1 MWQDLNPNY
10 VLLYVMT
17 SSVYPAPLYVLLQAA
32 LTHPAYICTTSDIIT
47 CTLFTNVLF
56 AIPAILYPGN
66 RDGHCFLNEWNFLRT
81 NQICFVIRLS
91 FRKKKLN
98 GSFREKKRKDFLTF
112 FLNYLF
118 LMYEQFYW
126 TNDFSDRMILL
137 IELFYFTIF
146 QWENERNKWK
156 INDNFENERKGSL
169 SNNERTK

>member
-1 MWQDLNPNY
+1 MRSFLLVGENFLFLIWQDLNPNY

-91 FRKKKLN
+91 FRKETN
-98 GSFREKKRKDFLTF
+98 GSFREMKRKDFLTIFLKLSF
-112 FLNYLF
+112 FNVRTILLNERF
-118 LMYEQFYW
+118 FW
-126 TNDFSDRMILL
+126 PNDFTDKTILL
-137 IELFYFTIF
+137 HDLSV
-146 QWENERNKWK
+146 
-156 INDNFENERKGSL
+156 RK
-169 SNNERTK
+169 RT